1 MSAILFVARHVW
13 PSQVL
18 VGTLQQ
24 LVKILVW
31 GSWDGVPCRAWM
43 GECQA
48 ELPADEG
55 GIQLPN
61 ARASLLYMAGFTVG
75 RRATGSTGVGRL
87 VRDILLAERLGLYTY
102 LTPGHGDD
110 VGGQNSWDR
119 TMCEAGDTVVRDA
132 FRALDFVADIAII
145 CASAMTLRS
154 NWLDAQ
160 WVDGDISFTVDETS
174 L

>member
-1 MSAILFVARHVW
+1 
-13 PSQVL
+13 
-18 VGTLQQ
+18 
-24 LVKILVW
+24 
-31 GSWDGVPCRAWM
+31 M

-61 ARASLLYMAGFTVG
+61 VRASLLTMAGSTVG
-75 RRATGSTGVGRL
+75 RWATGSTGVGRL
-87 VRDILLAERLGLYTY
+87 VGDILLAERLGAYTY
-102 LTPGHGDD
+102 LTPGHSDD
-110 VGGQNSWDR
+110 LGGSTSWSG
-119 TMCEAGDTVVRDA
+119 TIWAAGDTVVRDA